1 MNPHYLIFIVSSKLV
16 WLPDP
21 DILQLDKMVSFDVVD
36 RLASLKVN
44 GRKQFRYSQRVAI
57 TTGCEMDL
65 TSFPHDKQVVPSL
78 VIFGCPILSTAL

>member
-1 MNPHYLIFIVSSKLV
+1 MTTILWVPKYLILIVSSKLV

-65 TSFPHDKQVVPSL
+65 TSFPHDKQV
-78 VIFGCPILSTAL
+78 GTILYTSYYWP